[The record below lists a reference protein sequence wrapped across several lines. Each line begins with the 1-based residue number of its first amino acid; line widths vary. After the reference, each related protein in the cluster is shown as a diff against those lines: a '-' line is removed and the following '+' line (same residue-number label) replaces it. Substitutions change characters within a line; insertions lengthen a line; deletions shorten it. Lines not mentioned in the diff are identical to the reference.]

1 MPTTF
6 AVRIKQADGT
16 TKITRLVDAE
26 RASQVRDHLLADGTI
41 TIDKA
46 TTQECVE
53 LGKAGVAIEEAKAI
67 AAGGEGGAA

>member
-6 AVRIKQADGT
+6 AVRIKHPDGSIH
-16 TKITRLVDAE
+16 KRLVDAE

-41 TIDKA
+41 SIDKA

-53 LGKAGVAIEEAKAI
+53 LGKAGVAIEDAKAI

>member
-1 MPTTF
+1 MPPTAPAF
-6 AVRIKQADGT
+6 D
-16 TKITRLVDAE
+16 RL
-26 RASQVRDHLLADGTI
+26 
-41 TIDKA
+41 TIDREAYVVADTISIDRA

>member
-6 AVRIKQADGT
+6 AVRIKQPDG

-41 TIDKA
+41 SIDRA

-53 LGKAGVAIEEAKAI
+53 LGKAGVEIER